1 MQRQRHLVLKDAGLI
16 GARPPET
23 GPARAAEG
31 IETVAPA
38 RAAEASKR
46 IAIPVWSRHCIK
58 LERYPKIAIPPDS
71 PYYAFRSNAQM
82 LGAFIKQHSNRLS

>member
-23 GPARAAEG
+23 GPARAAE
-31 IETVAPA
+31 T
-38 RAAEASKR
+38 SKR

-58 LERYPKIAIPPDS
+58 LERYPKIGNLPGFSLQRIRIPTGERHFQRWEPQKYDS
-71 PYYAFRSNAQM
+71 IPE
-82 LGAFIKQHSNRLS
+82 